1 MNNLLIAPST
11 EPSPIDQLPEYL
23 VELEKAGADWLHC
36 DVMDGEFVP
45 NTTFDEMVL
54 NIISKRTKLPK
65 DVHLMIAEPL
75 KRISS
80 FARAGADIITVHY
93 EALANAQ
100 AITTAI
106 TKIHK
111 LNKKAGLS
119 IKPTTSVELLI
130 PYLDKLDLVLVMS
143 VEPGMSGQSFLPNS
157 LDKIKW
163 LKEYKDK
170 NNLQFLIEVDG
181 GVNIHNIQS
190 IKEAGANVVVSGS
203 AIFKALDRT
212 EYISSLRNS

>member
-75 KRISS
+75 QRISS

-119 IKPTTSVELLI
+119 IKPNTSVELLI

-163 LKEYKDK
+163 LKEYKYK